1 MVDDQ
6 PRTTTMFDI
15 DIAWKERFTDDDQSW
30 RQERVNYVVIID
42 PCACVSDIT
51 AVISVSI
58 KS

>member
-1 MVDDQ
+1 MIK
-6 PRTTTMFDI
+6 PTAAMFDI
-15 DIAWKERFTDDDQSW
+15 DIAWKERFTDDGQSW

>member
-30 RQERVNYVVIID
+30 RQERVNYVVID